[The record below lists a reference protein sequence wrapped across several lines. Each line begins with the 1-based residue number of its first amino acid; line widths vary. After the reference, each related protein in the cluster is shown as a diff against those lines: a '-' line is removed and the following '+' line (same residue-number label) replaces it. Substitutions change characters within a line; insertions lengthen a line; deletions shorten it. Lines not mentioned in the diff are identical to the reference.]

1 MILDTTLIGPIFQLE
16 HLLMACGEKKPFL
29 VLKIRS
35 ALKLE
40 QVGWEFSNV
49 GIVKTLSS
57 EEFDDNRHVNAN
69 QFHRAL
75 AFSRVKM
82 GTSPSLS

>member
-1 MILDTTLIGPIFQLE
+1 
-16 HLLMACGEKKPFL
+16 MACGEKKPLL

-35 ALKLE
+35 GLKLE

-75 AFSRVKM
+75 AFSRVKNGHFAKSLPGGHFGRAM
-82 GTSPSLS
+82 GFPS